1 MFCNKCGASV
11 PTGMRFCHK
20 CGAALPTLT
29 YERDERPPSQTQR
42 RIVPAPVMKIGKT
55 SSRVKM
61 PVRRPWLIAV
71 AAAVVL
77 VIAFLGLY
85 YGTGAVVKN
94 KAGSVYYLEAYDARN
109 NFLASGSGFVLGNGY
124 DLATNFHVIEGAS
137 YIYAVSADEQEEIL
151 LENVKAYDKSSD
163 LAVLHSSV
171 SFNAKPLILA
181 NSDKVRQGDRIYA
194 IGYPLGL
201 SNTLSDGI
209 VSARYADLGVDYLQI
224 TAAISPGSSGGALLN
239 SSGQVVGV
247 VCAYYDGGQNLN
259 VAITSN
265 TLKNLYSKAHEVKNL
280 SLIS

>member
-11 PTGMRFCHK
+11 PAGMRFCHK

-29 YERDERPPSQTQR
+29 YEREERPSSPPQR
-42 RIVPAPVMKIGKT
+42 QIAPTPVVKIGKT
-55 SSRVKM
+55 DNRVK
-61 PVRRPWLIAV
+61 PILRRPWLIA

-77 VIAFLGLY
+77 VVAFLGLY

-94 KAGSVYYLEAYDARN
+94 KSGSVYYLETYDARN
-109 NFLASGSGFVLGNGY
+109 NLLAFGSGFVIGNGY

-137 YIYAVSADEQEEIL
+137 YVYAVSADGQEEIL

-171 SFNAKPLILA
+171 SFNAKPLTLA

-209 VSARYADLGVDYLQI
+209 VSARYMDLGVDYLQI

-239 SSGQVVGV
+239 SRGQVVGV

-265 TLKNLYSKAHEVKNL
+265 TLKNLYSGHGEVKAL
-280 SLIS
+280 SLVS

>member
-11 PTGMRFCHK
+11 PAGMRFCHK

-29 YERDERPPSQTQR
+29 YEREERPSSPPQR
-42 RIVPAPVMKIGKT
+42 QIAPTPVVKIGKT
-55 SSRVKM
+55 DNRVK
-61 PVRRPWLIAV
+61 PILRRPWLIA

-77 VIAFLGLY
+77 VVAFLGLY

-109 NFLASGSGFVLGNGY
+109 NFLASGSGFVIGNGY

-137 YIYAVSADEQEEIL
+137 YVYAVSADGQEEIL
-151 LENVKAYDKSSD
+151 LENVKTYNKSSD

-171 SFNAKPLILA
+171 SFNAKPLTLA

-209 VSARYADLGVDYLQI
+209 VSARYMDLGVDYLQI

-239 SSGQVVGV
+239 SRGQVIGV

-265 TLKNLYSKAHEVKNL
+265 TLKNLYSGHGEVKAL
-280 SLIS
+280 SLVS

>member
-1 MFCNKCGASV
+1 
-11 PTGMRFCHK
+11 
-20 CGAALPTLT
+20 
-29 YERDERPPSQTQR
+29 
-42 RIVPAPVMKIGKT
+42 MKIGKT
-55 SSRVKM
+55 DNRVK
-61 PVRRPWLIAV
+61 PILRRPWLIA

-77 VIAFLGLY
+77 VVAFLGLY

-109 NFLASGSGFVLGNGY
+109 NFLASGSGFVIGNGY

-151 LENVKAYDKSSD
+151 LETVKAYDKSSD

-239 SSGQVVGV
+239 SRGQVVGV

-265 TLKNLYSKAHEVKNL
+265 TLKNLYSGHGEVKAL
-280 SLIS
+280 SLVS